1 MENTIPTV
9 NSTAREYMHGVVFLV
24 LGLLVYRVLTNR
36 GLTKAKA
43 AAISLAIC
51 LVIYN
56 PGLYPQIN
64 TNNIRCFKAP
74 SCRTQGPHPG
84 AHAAIPK
91 VHTAIPRVYTALS
104 PGNEFKFKSR

>member
-74 SCRTQGPHPG
+74 
-84 AHAAIPK
+84 
-91 VHTAIPRVYTALS
+91 V
-104 PGNEFKFKSR
+104 